1 MCGENK
7 VYKTG
12 KKPLRMRLSSPP
24 NCHRRWCCRR
34 NYSRVRHRAAI
45 EMIWY
50 LGEQQSEE
58 TNRIE
63 HEYEKQFCKP
73 VSLIASAERSSTNLM
88 AELTLGMKA
97 IFFCNKPFVVSCLLI
112 NTSTRF
118 CTRGGCGDAGYSV
131 IQTRSNRGG
140 DATRSVIQIWFGR
153 VKSQKKNA
161 NCNVTLDSSTKTS
174 TFDVTHT
181 HTFWYTAL
189 RVPIYISYRKIPV
202 SFRALNR
209 NLLWRVWPVAGRSI
223 CGFNRPCAALYLA
236 VQSRNVCWFCWM
248 CMAPLKHE

>member
-1 MCGENK
+1 MRNIIDNLRKKCVRK
-7 VYKTG
+7 TKCTTG

-34 NYSRVRHRAAI
+34 NHIRVRHRAALG
-45 EMIWY
+45 MIWY

-88 AELTLGMKA
+88 AEITLGMKA
-97 IFFCNKPFVVSCLLI
+97 IFFWNKPLVVSCLLI

-118 CTRGGCGDAGYSV
+118 CTRGGCGDDGYRV

-140 DATRSVIQIWFGR
+140 DATRSVIQIDSDAW
-153 VKSQKKNA
+153 KAKKKMQI
-161 NCNVTLDSSTKTS
+161 VML
-174 TFDVTHT
+174 H
-181 HTFWYTAL
+181 W
-189 RVPIYISYRKIPV
+189 IPV
-202 SFRALNR
+202 
-209 NLLWRVWPVAGRSI
+209 
-223 CGFNRPCAALYLA
+223 
-236 VQSRNVCWFCWM
+236 
-248 CMAPLKHE
+248 LKL